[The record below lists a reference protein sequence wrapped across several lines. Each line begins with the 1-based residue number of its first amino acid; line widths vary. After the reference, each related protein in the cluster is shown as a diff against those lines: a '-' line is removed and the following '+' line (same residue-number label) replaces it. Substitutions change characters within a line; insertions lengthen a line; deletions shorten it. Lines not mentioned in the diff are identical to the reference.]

1 MAILKVKPN
10 SDEWAAER
18 AKYDTASEAGSMMG
32 KSKNNP
38 RNKLL
43 HQKATGTPQEFSQ
56 WVKDNLFA
64 NGHGVEKLA
73 LPYAEKIIGA
83 DLYSMCFVS
92 DEYPNLLATAD
103 GYSKKLN
110 VVWECKQWNE
120 EKAACV
126 DRGEVPEVDYWQCVQ
141 LLVVTRADRLLYMV
155 SKDGKPENTV
165 YCWFDLSENETAED
179 ALIRGWAQFNKD
191 RENYVAPDVVVEV
204 IGAQVSELPA
214 INYTIN
220 KQTLT
225 LTSNLNVF
233 KEAADKLL
241 AEAKKEL
248 HTDQDFADR
257 EEMNK
262 KLRNAEQKLKVLR
275 EQVIAEI
282 EDVDKFQREIS
293 EILETIRQGA
303 IIGEK
308 QVTQRKQVIK
318 GEMRDKASRE
328 LGIYI
333 AAANAKIVPAEI
345 PRITSDFEG
354 VMKNKRNLDSIK
366 DALDTHLAALKI
378 EVDKYEEKITANL
391 AIMRDKVPEELRI
404 IFRDVKDLVLKDS
417 ADLLLV
423 INSRIAEFK
432 RAEESRKAAAA
443 VAAKASEPEV
453 IAEPVAVQVG
463 VVTDVLVGAAD
474 NGMDLAV
481 VKIGGTVLD
490 DQGVAYIADSSAPV
504 KSVNFINLIEG
515 VLTGETLAKVTFASG
530 KKLVIEF
537 EALNGDLSDHVWM

>member
-1 MAILKVKPN
+1 MGILKVKPN
-10 SDEWAAER
+10 SDEWAVER

-32 KSKNNP
+32 KNKNNP

-43 HQKATGTPQEFSQ
+43 HQKATGTPQEFTQ

-73 LPYAEKIIGA
+73 LPYAEKIIGT

-120 EKAACV
+120 EKV
-126 DRGEVPEVDYWQCVQ
+126 SQVLLDRVPEVDYWQCVQ

-155 SKDGKPENTV
+155 SKDGTPENTV

-345 PRITSDFEG
+345 PRITSDFDG

-366 DALDTHLAALKI
+366 DVLDTHLAALKI

-404 IFRDVKDLVLKDS
+404 VFRDVKDLVLKDS

-432 RAEESRKAAAA
+432 QAEELRKAAA
-443 VAAKASEPEV
+443 VAATGGAGAVTEKVAAVVDREVNQGADIAS
-453 IAEPVAVQVG
+453 
-463 VVTDVLVGAAD
+463 AD
-474 NGMDLAV
+474 DKELPA

-490 DQGVAYIADSSAPV
+490 DQGGAYIADSSAPV

-515 VLTGETLAKVTFASG
+515 VLIAETLAKVTFASN

>member
-1 MAILKVKPN
+1 MGILKVKPN
-10 SDEWAAER
+10 SDEWAVER

-32 KSKNNP
+32 KNKSNP

-43 HQKATGTPQEFSQ
+43 HQKATGTPQEFTQ

-73 LPYAEKIIGA
+73 LPYAEKIIGT

-120 EKAACV
+120 EKV
-126 DRGEVPEVDYWQCVQ
+126 SQVLLDRVPEVDYWQCVQ

-155 SKDGKPENTV
+155 SKDGTPENTV

-293 EILETIRQGA
+293 EILETVRQGA

-378 EVDKYEEKITANL
+378 EVDKCEEKITANL

-432 RAEESRKAAAA
+432 RAEELRKAAA
-443 VAAKASEPEV
+443 VAATGGTEAAAEKVAAVVDREV
-453 IAEPVAVQVG
+453 NQGVADAPAVSQEPVAVKV
-463 VVTDVLVGAAD
+463 A
-474 NGMDLAV
+474 
-481 VKIGGTVLD
+481 GTVID
-490 DQGVAYIADSSAPV
+490 DQGEAYIADSSAPV